1 MARQPIF
8 NKDQSVYG
16 YELLYRDFS
25 GEHTNSFDGNSATSQ
40 VLINSFS
47 TIGIES
53 ITQNKKAFI
62 NFTKQLLIKEIPT
75 IFDKE
80 IIVIELL
87 ENIKVTQQL
96 INVCKKLK
104 ESGYI
109 LALDDFVF
117 DESYLSLLEIIDII
131 KVDFLYSNKSQ
142 RAKIEKIA
150 KEYNITLLAEK
161 VETREEF
168 MRAQNLEYSYFQGF
182 FFKKPEIFEENEI
195 PVYPNNYLMA
205 LEELNKDVPDIEKV
219 AEIIKK
225 DMSLSY
231 KLLKLINSAA
241 FGLRCEVQSIKQA
254 LVILGIEEM
263 KKWIN
268 LIVIKKISEDEPKE
282 IMRSSLIRAKTAE
295 KLGNKLS
302 EKVNISE
309 LFMMGLFSLLDTLMH
324 RGLDTLMEEL
334 PISTKVKDAIVGKKG
349 LYRDVL
355 QLIVSYEE
363 GRWNMV
369 DLYCRKLKLG
379 KEFITNSFVS
389 SIKWS
394 EKIIQN

>member
-1 MARQPIF
+1 VARQPIF